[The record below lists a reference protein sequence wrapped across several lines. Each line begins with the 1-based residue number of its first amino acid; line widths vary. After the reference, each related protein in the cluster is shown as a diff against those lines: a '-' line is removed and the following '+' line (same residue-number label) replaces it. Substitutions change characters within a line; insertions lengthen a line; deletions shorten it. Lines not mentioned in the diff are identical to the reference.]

1 MAPPMNDPREGAV
14 AIVGAVRTPLGKFRG
29 ALSRV
34 PAVELGRLAASEV
47 LRRSGIPPPEVGEVL
62 FGCGIQAGLG
72 QNPARQVALRSGIP
86 PHVGCVTI
94 NMVCG
99 SGMKALMLGN
109 SVLRAGEQ
117 DVVLVGGMESMDLA
131 PHLIPNSR
139 RGIRMGDGLLVDS
152 MMKDSLLDAY
162 DGQPMGMTGED
173 IARRYQVTRTE
184 ADAFALRSHRRASA
198 ARDEGIFDEET
209 VPVPAELTGSGE
221 VRRDEGPRPDTSLE
235 KLSRL
240 PPAFH
245 PEGIVTAGNASQI
258 SDGAAAL
265 VLVSSRYLQRHSL
278 RPLAWIRST
287 HASGIEPSRVMEAPL
302 RTVREHL
309 ARERLTVSDLDLVE
323 HNEAFATASVVIQR
337 ELGIP
342 DDRFN
347 VRGGAVALG
356 HPIGCSG
363 ARIVVTL
370 VHEMARRQSSRGLA
384 TLCMGGGNGTSVLL
398 EREPH

>member
-29 ALSRV
+29 ALSSV

-47 LRRSGIPPPEVGEVL
+47 LRRSGIPPSEVGEVL